1 MESRSSKSPADN
13 TEKVSALLQ
22 ATTTDRR
29 SIKRRFVFFLY
40 SSTLFLIFKLTRRFV
55 LSFFSYLLSLSLNMS
70 SSPYFSLHSILAEE
84 ERVPV
89 VWSDYTKGV
98 GYLDPSIGSEDLEM
112 DQELEIPLWLAEALK
127 PNNYIDLKLPRM
139 FGLSVRQSLKADA
152 KSVKLREKSPFFY
165 ELGLRMSELVDGEV
179 TKDLPKDILHALA
192 QRIEDVLERA
202 PRGLGKDTNVYKNG
216 LAVLE
221 ADLYLSVQLYAAMRQ
236 RQRQGLDDKLAPSTE
251 ETANKVRAHTRLP
264 LSRNNKRERSI
275 LG

>member
-1 MESRSSKSPADN
+1 
-13 TEKVSALLQ
+13 
-22 ATTTDRR
+22 
-29 SIKRRFVFFLY
+29 
-40 SSTLFLIFKLTRRFV
+40 
-55 LSFFSYLLSLSLNMS
+55 MS

-89 VWSDYTKGV
+89 VWSDFTKGV
-98 GYLDPSIGSEDLEM
+98 GYLDPSVGSEDLEM

-165 ELGLRMSELVDGEV
+165 ELGLKMSELVDGEV

-202 PRGLGKDTNVYKNG
+202 PRGLGKDTNAYKNG

-221 ADLYLSVQLYAAMRQ
+221 AELYLSVQLYAAMRQ

>member
-1 MESRSSKSPADN
+1 MESRSSKSPANN
-13 TEKVSALLQ
+13 TEKLSALLQ

-29 SIKRRFVFFLY
+29 SIKRRFVFLY
-40 SSTLFLIFKLTRRFV
+40 SSTLFLIFELTRRFV